1 MTNTNLFSINLASEA
16 AAKAFVDELLYDPM
30 EVVYLDY
37 LDGLH
42 DAGVKMTKAGKYLR
56 GEFGMEPRLARA
68 YVMEWIG
75 LTDYNFE
82 EEN

>member
-1 MTNTNLFSINLASEA
+1 MNLYSINHASEA
-16 AAKAFVDELLYDPM
+16 AAAALWDELLYDQM

-56 GEFGMEPRLARA
+56 GEFGMEPRDARS
-68 YVMEWIG
+68 YVLEWISQ
-75 LTDYNFE
+75 TDYNFE
-82 EEN
+82 EDN